1 MNQVFDRR
9 LNPSLINTHFRPEMG
24 ERRLV
29 MIGNLQ
35 PSFTRICVITVVAL
49 SALLLGINPGWTQTQ
64 NVAAVTQ
71 SSEEQNATP
80 TPPAAAVPS
89 AKATQ
94 ISVPPAGRFPISGIR
109 PEMVVPLGERFNLS
123 DIELKNIEAKEL
135 ELKDM
140 FDERKRILSIK
151 ERERVFGIGF
161 FSIANVTNLHSII
174 HSRPITDEYRLGR
187 GDELIIRITGM
198 RQETLTPKIDER
210 GSIPLPSSSP
220 FIQGK
225 TIIEARQVI
234 RDNLLQIYKNINVD
248 TEISKLGQFGV
259 YVVGEVKNQG
269 IYSVA
274 GNFTIMDLMYLC
286 GGPTVNGTFRNITL
300 ARVQMGAKENE
311 VREES
316 YVIDLYKMMIDGDM
330 TQNFYLRPGDVVIV
344 PPVGKTFGVYGEVK
358 RPARYEY
365 SEEMTIEQA
374 LGYAGGFTPKAQHER
389 LNVQRLGKNN
399 QITLMRVD
407 YTDAAQREQ
416 PVQDGD
422 LILVFP
428 RSPIVGESISII
440 GNVVLPGDYALV
452 PGMKLSDLL
461 SKAGGVLPGT
471 YKSNVEILRFVSDVR
486 RKVISV
492 SLGDDFLPDKDN
504 DIPLA
509 EWDIVKIFKEDD
521 ILERPVV
528 AIAGEAVNPGYYAMR
543 DNMRV
548 SNLISA
554 ASGVTHRAYL
564 DSAELIRTDT
574 SGQVRVLPVNL
585 QDILRNPNS
594 QENVL
599 LQNLDVLR
607 IHSLPDKMAGITVQV
622 EGRVKVP
629 GAYFLP
635 QNATVNE
642 VIARAGGYRE
652 DAFEPGIILTR
663 QSLMETEDTFRR
675 SLQEEQETELLRLQA
690 ALSESAVVDDQQKM
704 ILRAQEFRK
713 RILAILANKI
723 VQGRVIFD
731 NGRDDP
737 VLKDGDRVVV
747 PSKPETVMVLG
758 AVYNSGSL
766 IYQSGASLQD
776 YLNKVGGLTPF
787 ADESQIHIF
796 RPNGMVSRT
805 GNGSLEIGLGDIIV
819 VPPKLE
825 VFSQAQ
831 PPDASKN

>member
-1 MNQVFDRR
+1 MNQVSDLRPKPT
-9 LNPSLINTHFRPEMG
+9 LKKPHFQAGMG
-24 ERRLV
+24 ERRHV
-29 MIGNLQ
+29 MMGKLHLSFSRIGMV
-35 PSFTRICVITVVAL
+35 CVTIL
-49 SALLLGINPGWTQTQ
+49 FALLLGISPGWTQTG
-64 NVAAVTQ
+64 NVSAVTLSQ
-71 SSEEQNATP
+71 EELNATP
-80 TPPAAAVPS
+80 TPSVGQAPIPS
-89 AKATQ
+89 LKV
-94 ISVPPAGRFPISGIR
+94 SPLPGIR
-109 PEMVVPLGERFNLS
+109 PEMVVPPGEGPDLRE
-123 DIELKNIEAKEL
+123 IELKNIETKEL

-140 FDERKRILSIK
+140 FDQRKQILSIK
-151 ERERVFGIGF
+151 EREKVFGIGF
-161 FSIANVTNLHSII
+161 FSIANVTNLHSIV

-225 TIIEARQVI
+225 TIIEARQII

-286 GGPTVNGTFRNITL
+286 GGPTVTGTFRNITL
-300 ARVQMGAKENE
+300 ARVQMGAQENE

-316 YVIDLYKMMIDGDM
+316 YVIDLYKMMIYGDM
-330 TQNFYLRPGDVVIV
+330 TQNYYLRPGDVVIV
-344 PPVGKTFGVYGEVK
+344 PPVGKTVGVYGEVK

-365 SEEMTIEQA
+365 VEDLSFEQA
-374 LGYAGGFTPKAQHER
+374 LAYAGGFTPKAQHER

-399 QITLMRVD
+399 QLSLMRVD
-407 YTDAAQREQ
+407 YTDAAQRAL

-422 LILVFP
+422 VILVFP
-428 RSPIVGESISII
+428 RSPIVSESISII

-461 SKAGGVLPGT
+461 KRCGGVLPGT
-471 YKSNVEILRFVSDVR
+471 YKGNVEILRFVSDER

-492 SLGDDFLPDKDN
+492 ALGDDFLPDQDN
-504 DIPLA
+504 DIALA
-509 EWDIVKIFKEDD
+509 EWDIVKIFKESD

-528 AIAGEAVNPGYYAMR
+528 TITGEAVNPGYYAMR

-554 ASGVTHRAYL
+554 ASGVTHRAFL
-564 DSAELIRTDT
+564 DSSDLIRTDAG
-574 SGQVRVLPVNL
+574 GQVRVFPVNL

-594 QENVL
+594 QQNVL
-599 LQNLDVLR
+599 LQNLDILR
-607 IHSLPDKMAGITVQV
+607 IHSLPDKMAGITVAV

-629 GAYFLP
+629 GEYFLP
-635 QNATVNE
+635 QNATLKE

-663 QSLMETEDTFRR
+663 QSLMETEDTFQR
-675 SLQEEQETELLRLQA
+675 SLQEEQEMELLRLQA
-690 ALSESAVVDDQQKM
+690 ALSESAAVDDQQKM

-737 VLKDGDRVVV
+737 VLKDGDRVSV
-747 PSKPETVMVLG
+747 PSKPETVTVLG

-766 IYQSGASLQD
+766 IYQSAASLQD

-787 ADESQIHIF
+787 ADESQIHVF
-796 RPNGMVSRT
+796 RPNGMVSRAGS
-805 GNGSLEIGLGDIIV
+805 GNLEIGLGDIIV

-825 VFSQAQ
+825 VFSLAKPSHGEGQ
-831 PPDASKN
+831 